1 MATSS
6 AAAAAAATTGGSS
19 DIWGDL
25 EKQKVGGIGGSIPG
39 AGVYLQQQAQAEL
52 AFNNAKAQLTAQK
65 NRAFSQFGLTSEG
78 AVDPMSQYG
87 GYQQLL
93 HNHAV
98 DLMGASEHSVQRGL
112 GAGSG
117 LANQEE
123 ANLRY
128 GQNAEDLDFQRGVA
142 DQESQYTQGAQ
153 GALQTRNAAFLD
165 AQMQALANAIS
176 QNAFAPAGGVGG
188 EGGGIGN
195 SADWL
200 YGSSLPQGVSGESVY
215 STALQYAPI
224 YNGVRFVPGHIMNQG
239 QIVNGKIAVKFQD
252 PTGQSNGDT
261 IWIPVSQ
268 GDSGGGSVAPTVAQ
282 TRQNAP
288 GTRAPISTPITL
300 PKPAPKKAPAK
311 KKN

>member
-19 DIWGDL
+19 DIWNEL
-25 EKQKVGGIGGSIPG
+25 EKQKVGGIGGSVPG

-165 AQMQALANAIS
+165 AQMQALANAIA
-176 QNAFAPAGGVGG
+176 QNAFAPAGSGG
-188 EGGGIGN
+188 D
-195 SADWL
+195 STPDWIAAARP
-200 YGSSLPQGVSGESVY
+200 GGVSG
-215 STALQYAPI
+215 
-224 YNGVRFVPGHIMNQG
+224 G
-239 QIVNGKIAVKFQD
+239 QQ
-252 PTGQSNGDT
+252 
-261 IWIPVSQ
+261 VSQ
-268 GDSGGGSVAPTVAQ
+268 GEVRNVSSKDQLDTSGGWGVVWDGPGQYAVVKYVGANGRGD
-282 TRQNAP
+282 TRWVKV
-288 GTRAPISTPITL
+288 G
-300 PKPAPKKAPAK
+300 
-311 KKN
+311 